1 MQAGQR
7 LSESVDALEIQNK
20 KVSHTRQ
27 QSNVGLLVKTTLLQI
42 TQEHV
47 SK

>member
-1 MQAGQR
+1 MQAGQH
-7 LSESVDALEIQNK
+7 LSESVDASEIQNK

-27 QSNVGLLVKTTLLQI
+27 QSNAGLLVKTTLLQI
-42 TQEHV
+42 TQEHI